1 MRVAAQPWVVGWLV
15 FQTGVKFTRLHEYR
29 RKEVPSGKSPLLKPI
44 NRCVLPSVHVRFFVA
59 QHMSAG
65 GRAGGTSDHLH
76 PPFKRVF
83 ALGPEVIHVG
93 LEMQL
98 EHVVLVDVLG
108 LRGDGERVPE

>member
-1 MRVAAQPWVVGWLV
+1 MRTMDLGPRPWLLAFLRTQGETDPAWRE
-15 FQTGVKFTRLHEYR
+15 FFIHSSGCGVTNANA
-29 RKEVPSGKSPLLKPI
+29 RKGI
-44 NRCVLPSVHVRFFVA
+44 LPPQA
-59 QHMSAG
+59 LWAG
-65 GRAGGTSDHLH
+65 EHL
-76 PPFKRVF
+76 PFKRVF